1 MKNLPYGMSDFKE
14 INTKN
19 YYYIDKTA
27 FIQKIEDSS
36 SFLFFLR
43 PRRFGKS
50 LLISMLEAYYDIGYK
65 DEFNEIFKD
74 TYILKNPTP
83 LKSSFYIMKF
93 DFSGVDITDY
103 KSSLRVNLI
112 DTITLFLKKYKIEL
126 DFTDDNPINQLHYL
140 FRYFSLKRLSL
151 YILIDEYDSFVNKLL
166 VENID
171 NYKSTVS
178 TSEALYKQLFTI
190 LKVGTGGNDAA
201 IKRMFFTGVSPLA
214 LYDVTSGSN
223 IGESLSLE
231 YDFNDMVGVTRAE
244 LDKMIDYYGLDE
256 YRELIFRRCD
266 TWYDSYRFNK
276 RVTHTIYNTDMILY
290 YLKSIIRNGTEPN
303 NLIDI
308 NVRSDYTKLRYLVYS
323 DKKLNGN
330 FEILGS
336 LINNERRTIDILQDS
351 FSAFELKKMENF
363 ISFLFSLGFVTMEK
377 YRAGIKVYIPNQTIK
392 KIVADFIDYAYK
404 AMEFHPPIHKLNDL
418 ISDFAY
424 EKKLDAFHF
433 LNDEIKKNSSI
444 RDYISKEAHVKASL
458 ITYLCQ
464 NSYYE
469 VKSEVEAN
477 KGYIDILM
485 NPARDE
491 IDYGAIIELKYIP
504 KSKYSKKKLQDMI
517 KDAKEQLDQYS
528 VEINGK
534 NLKDGVEFVK
544 IILVYRSWELVYCEE
559 YFEGE

>member
-1 MKNLPYGMSDFKE
+1 
-14 INTKN
+14 
-19 YYYIDKTA
+19 
-27 FIQKIEDSS
+27 SS

-126 DFTDDNPINQLHYL
+126 NFTDDNPINQLHYL

-171 NYKSTVS
+171 SYKSTVS

-190 LKVGTGGNDAA
+190 LKVGTGGNDSA
-201 IKRMFFTGVSPLA
+201 IKKMFFTGVSPLA
-214 LYDVTSGSN
+214 LYDVISGSN
-223 IGESLSLE
+223 IGKSLSLE
-231 YDFNDMVGVTRAE
+231 YQFNDMVGVTRAE
-244 LDKMIDYYGLDE
+244 LDKMIDDYSLDE
-256 YRELIFRRCD
+256 YRELIYRRCD
-266 TWYDSYRFNK
+266 TWYNSYRFNK

-290 YLKSIIRNGTEPN
+290 YFDSLIRDGHEPN

-330 FEILGS
+330 FEILNS
-336 LINNERRTIDILQDS
+336 LINNER
-351 FSAFELKKMENF
+351 
-363 ISFLFSLGFVTMEK
+363 
-377 YRAGIKVYIPNQTIK
+377 
-392 KIVADFIDYAYK
+392 
-404 AMEFHPPIHKLNDL
+404 
-418 ISDFAY
+418 
-424 EKKLDAFHF
+424 
-433 LNDEIKKNSSI
+433 
-444 RDYISKEAHVKASL
+444 
-458 ITYLCQ
+458 
-464 NSYYE
+464 
-469 VKSEVEAN
+469 
-477 KGYIDILM
+477 
-485 NPARDE
+485 
-491 IDYGAIIELKYIP
+491 
-504 KSKYSKKKLQDMI
+504 
-517 KDAKEQLDQYS
+517 
-528 VEINGK
+528 
-534 NLKDGVEFVK
+534 
-544 IILVYRSWELVYCEE
+544 
-559 YFEGE
+559 